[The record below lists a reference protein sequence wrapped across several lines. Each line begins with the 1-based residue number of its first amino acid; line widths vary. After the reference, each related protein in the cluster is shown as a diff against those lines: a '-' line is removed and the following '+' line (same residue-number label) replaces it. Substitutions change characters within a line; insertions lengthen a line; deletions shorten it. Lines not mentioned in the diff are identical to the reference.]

1 MSSRLLPHAGDAG
14 VWCGMAAC
22 GASSLHAPGSPRDD
36 AAECAARGS
45 RAPEPLVRH
54 AATLPAALLDR
65 DALADRDALTD
76 RDAALVQLEREI
88 EDVVTYLQPVPRSEA
103 HRNRVFYYVERLILH
118 VSKALHLDEVYVAR
132 FGSVP
137 LKTYLPHGDLDLTAF
152 ARDDRW
158 MQVYR

>member
-22 GASSLHAPGSPRDD
+22 GASSLRAPGSPRDD

-54 AATLPAALLDR
+54 AATLPAALL
-65 DALADRDALTD
+65 D